1 MLSQISCVKLFRAI
15 FALTKLLNRTNMK
28 NYKVKALVYSFC
40 LAILLTLL
48 CMLLNRQEN
57 DFVSLLLLFALVF
70 LVSMVM
76 IWNNKPLIHTFPKGH
91 DDWLTPA
98 DRLIC
103 GILVIIVYISARY
116 VWYYYQE
123 DGSINLIA
131 IILCLCAAFGYR
143 TTYLNHAPDDIEQYE
158 ADRKRDEEVNSFVTV
173 AECKDVESAR
183 IIKNLL
189 ESNGI
194 EAATYGESYP
204 EFLGNLPVRVIVRKK
219 DQEAAEKLINE

>member
-1 MLSQISCVKLFRAI
+1 M
-15 FALTKLLNRTNMK
+15 TMK
-28 NYKVKALVYSFC
+28 NYKIKAFVYSFC

-48 CMLLNRQEN
+48 CLLLNRHEN
-57 DFVSLLLLFALVF
+57 DFMSLLLLFAMAFV
-70 LVSMVM
+70 VSMVM
-76 IWNNKPLIHTFPKGH
+76 IWDNKPLIHTFPKGH

-103 GILVIIVYISARY
+103 GILIMITYLSARY

-123 DGSINLIA
+123 DGSVNIIA
-131 IILCLCAAFGYR
+131 IILSLCAAFGYR

-158 ADRKRDEEVNSFVTV
+158 EDRKRDAEVNSYVTV

-183 IIKNLL
+183 IIKSLL

-194 EAATYGESYP
+194 EASTYGESSP
-204 EFLGNLPVRVIVRKK
+204 EFLGNVPVRVIVRKK
-219 DQEAAEKLINE
+219 DQEAAERIINE

>member
-1 MLSQISCVKLFRAI
+1 M
-15 FALTKLLNRTNMK
+15 TMK
-28 NYKVKALVYSFC
+28 NYKIKAFVYSFC

-48 CMLLNRQEN
+48 CLLLNRHEN
-57 DFVSLLLLFALVF
+57 DFMSLLLLFAMAFV
-70 LVSMVM
+70 VSMVM
-76 IWNNKPLIHTFPKGH
+76 IWDNKPLIHTFPKGH

-103 GILVIIVYISARY
+103 GILIMITYLSARY

-123 DGSINLIA
+123 DGSVNIIA
-131 IILCLCAAFGYR
+131 IILSLCAAFGYR

-158 ADRKRDEEVNSFVTV
+158 ADRKRDAEVNSYVTV
-173 AECKDVESAR
+173 AECKDVESAH

-194 EAATYGESYP
+194 EATTYGESTP
-204 EFLGNLPVRVIVRKK
+204 EFLGNVPVRVIVRKK
-219 DQEAAEKLINE
+219 DQEAAERIINE

>member
-1 MLSQISCVKLFRAI
+1 M
-15 FALTKLLNRTNMK
+15 NMK
-28 NYKVKALVYSFC
+28 NYKIKAFVYSFC

-48 CMLLNRQEN
+48 CLLLNRHEN
-57 DFVSLLLLFALVF
+57 DFMSLLLLFAMAFV
-70 LVSMVM
+70 VSMVM
-76 IWNNKPLIHTFPKGH
+76 IWDNKPLIHTFPKGH

-103 GILVIIVYISARY
+103 GILIMITYLSARY

-123 DGSINLIA
+123 DGSVNIIA
-131 IILCLCAAFGYR
+131 IILSLCAAFGYR

-158 ADRKRDEEVNSFVTV
+158 ADRKRDAEVNSYVTV

-183 IIKNLL
+183 IIKSLL

-194 EAATYGESYP
+194 EASTYGESSP
-204 EFLGNLPVRVIVRKK
+204 EFLGNVPVRVIVRKK
-219 DQEAAEKLINE
+219 DQEAAERIINE